1 LDCRLD
7 PASSERNPI
16 RATAS
21 FAAEDA
27 GSDLADAGADGDD
40 IDPGCDDSFSPATKV
55 LLASGAAIP
64 ISQLKPG
71 DKVLATN
78 TKTGR
83 TQAEN
88 VKAVIVE
95 HDIDLYDLTVK
106 AGGRDVVI
114 QTTSHHR
121 FWDQTTGRW
130 TYAYALAAGDLLR
143 TPGHVAVS
151 VVSGQAPA
159 DTVGWMW
166 DLTITHDHDFY
177 IDVATTAVLVH
188 NCPIEDGNR
197 TPGNNQAQNKSFRAA
212 VQEAQRQ
219 LGRQLS
225 KDEIRRVHDQI
236 SGQGYGYH
244 DIIDEFMSMYGGD
257 E

>member
-1 LDCRLD
+1 
-7 PASSERNPI
+7 
-16 RATAS
+16 
-21 FAAEDA
+21 
-27 GSDLADAGADGDD
+27 
-40 IDPGCDDSFSPATKV
+40 V

-83 TQAEN
+83 TQAET

-106 AGGRDVVI
+106 VHGKTAVI
-114 QTTSHHR
+114 QTTAHHR
-121 FWDQTTGRW
+121 FWDQTTRRW
-130 TYAYALAAGDLLR
+130 TYADALPAGDLLR
-143 TPGHVAVS
+143 TPGHAQVS

-166 DLTITHDHDFY
+166 DLSVPGGHDHDFY

-188 NCPIEDGNR
+188 NCDISNPQSFEGASRADAEQELVNNGWQDAGPTAKGDGVR
-197 TPGNNQAQNKSFRAA
+197 WRLPGNDADQVRMMPGNPADPDVIKQGPYIR
-212 VQEAQRQ
+212 
-219 LGRQLS
+219 LS
-225 KDEIRRVHDQI
+225 I
-236 SGQGYGYH
+236 SGRIYGPFSLS
-244 DIIDEFMSMYGGD
+244 DF
-257 E
+257 